1 MTSSTTYSA
10 PSRIAIITGSSSGF
24 GLLIALNLARQGFVV
39 IATMRDLSRRTALEE
54 QAAQQGVTD
63 RIQYV
68 QLDVTDE
75 QSLATAVQSIYR
87 QHGHI
92 DVLINNAGYAAG
104 GFVEH
109 VPMQA
114 WRDQLETN
122 VFGLIAVTRAVL
134 PIMREQRSGLIINMS
149 SVSGLAAFPGYAP
162 YATSKF
168 AIEGFSESLRH
179 EMAPFGVKIVL
190 VEPGSYRTDIWDK
203 GLSSIHTKPDSPYQ
217 PQLDAVLRYSR
228 HSAEH
233 APHPRQVADL
243 IGRIVNHKHPRLR
256 YPVGQGSGLLV
267 MARKLLPWSWL
278 EWIIRRATK

>member
-1 MTSSTTYSA
+1 MNSSIDRSA
-10 PSRIAIITGSSSGF
+10 PNRVALITGSSSGF
-24 GLLIALNLARQGFVV
+24 GLLIALNLAQQGFVV
-39 IATMRDLSRRTALEE
+39 IATMRDLARRTALEE
-54 QAAQQGVTD
+54 QAARQGVAD
-63 RIQYV
+63 RIQYL
-68 QLDVTDE
+68 QLDVNEEHSIT
-75 QSLATAVQSIYR
+75 AAVQTIFR
-87 QHGHI
+87 QHGQI

-109 VPMQA
+109 VPMHA

-134 PIMREQRSGLIINMS
+134 PIMRKQRNGLIINMS
-149 SVSGLAAFPGYAP
+149 SISGLAAFPGYAP

-179 EMAPFGVKIVL
+179 EMAPFGIKVVL
-190 VEPGSYRTDIWDK
+190 VEPGSYRTDIWSK
-203 GLSSIHTKPDSPYQ
+203 GLGSIHTKPDSPYQ

-233 APHPRQVADL
+233 APDPRQVADL
-243 IGRIVNHKHPRLR
+243 IGRIVHQRRPRLR

-267 MARKLLPWSWL
+267 LARKLLPWSWL